1 MKRKLTFL
9 LFGLLLA
16 VGWTNDAFA
25 QSYVLKASEMNTN
38 GEWWT
43 YKWKNAA
50 GDSIESPYV
59 VLNPETNKYEA
70 PMVTDPYQI
79 YGLLRKVYMDTRLP
93 GPLYS
98 AYDAQGNREDPV
110 YYGGMGGG
118 WNIGATYGALGD
130 ITISATQYSGYYPV
144 YIKSVTIKSGSTVIS
159 TLENSTGSGQGWT
172 YTGTLNVSNA
182 NEFYFSSTGGTF
194 TFSSENLTGYT
205 NVDVIINA
213 RSYDTDY
220 SDYKLTV
227 NGSAQTLNSTS
238 LKDYTW
244 SISAPASYLP
254 DGTFTPQHEGYT
266 ALVVSLVNDTT
277 KIHDESN
284 DPHDGA
290 WEFKSDAEAINYIK
304 DNFQYVKLLTDGLR
318 IGSGDSVGTVFNCS
332 GTYNRFF
339 FLGKGQARKK
349 APRMIERINNASTW
363 GIDGEIYC
371 EEGPFKYMFEEFSPT
386 TGDEGS
392 DITDFYMEM
401 MDGAVYP
408 VVHDCASVIQNK
420 HQFSMSGK
428 KGTQAYAMSGM
439 NFFIPDYRLKF
450 WTDQHTY
457 SSDYVNSPYTRTVDG
472 RDMNAYESVD
482 ANGNRTVLFGNYTNA
497 VYSHW
502 SVYWA
507 QYNPAYAPK
516 VGLYTLSLDANAQ
529 PCEDYVNPGNTNY
542 TVTLDWTSSLN
553 EMSGDTVPQRYI
565 IYEVV
570 TDSLGAENLEVVDTV
585 YDKTTYNFGGKL
597 WPQGEHSQTHTYII
611 MGSPTDND
619 HPSFIAWSNQDDII
633 IPGLNDFLMLNLD
646 HYESDFDVP
655 NVQNWYRNFMT
666 VNNDSYR
673 GLTTRGIFE
682 GDSVFNL
689 LRYENLDSMTT
700 VQVAK
705 LKFANQADGR
715 VKYTIKYIDENGENT
730 QQIEP
735 ATAKANYLRSAMGI
749 VDEGYLNIKTDRDII
764 IKPNGYGISFNQITL
779 KVNGTT
785 KGTWRASNGTSW
797 PSGWTV
803 QGKWS
808 KDDNDDYYYMDGNGT
823 GYILISGTAV
833 GTNATNVQVVI
844 NAFGDPGKTAK
855 IDVNGTSK
863 ALLNGEEN
871 LRDYTWDVQ
880 FNRSYLNAPSR
891 AATTTYQKVTSTA
904 DLTDGQYLIICETN
918 NYAMNGALTTY
929 DASSN
934 YISVSISNGAINAT
948 TATEAAEFTINK
960 SGNYYTILGAGGS
973 YMGRN
978 SNKNG
983 IDASTTALNNTISF
997 NNGNAII
1004 TGTGSRVLWFNPATD
1019 SNRFRYLS
1027 TSASGVNSVQL
1038 YKKVTEGG
1046 GDDPTPTEQTIT
1058 EWNAGSDLTSGWV
1071 MTPGNTGSSG
1081 QGNGVNGDGSI
1092 WINPNGYITI
1102 PASFFENYT
1111 DIRVE
1116 VSYASENGNAQYVT
1130 VDGTQS
1136 TSTTSSSPV
1145 TYTYNSVDASDG
1157 ITIGTSGGYLSLFS
1171 VKVYGTRVGG
1181 GDDPIIDPTVEGL
1194 VRISN
1199 LPIVDQFAKQI
1210 PAANNHPYRY
1220 TYYLQLANAD
1230 STSNTVR
1237 VPVQHTGAKMQ
1248 GYYTH
1253 AEMKGDT
1260 VPTNFLTEN
1269 VISAQVDMTLSPTS
1283 APYYYTINSKKGGVP
1298 ASAWS
1303 NYMSVLQREDNGMY
1317 KEMQTKS
1324 MGIDNPYLNNE
1335 YDPGEFNMLDYRQLT
1350 SATTDTLASY
1360 VPIVWTKGID
1370 RHYYTADSLHNS
1382 YGAPIWRVKRGDVTL
1397 DGYVQK
1403 QVGPNNA
1410 WNSSVNW
1417 KVKNEDG
1424 SDSTAYAL
1432 YFVDFTATGILP
1444 VNPGI
1449 EYEPYMFRV
1458 WLVDSTESLRNYTW
1472 ELNDKGKPIKIID
1485 GGARPGI
1492 WFLLDE
1498 KMCDG
1503 VNDLTFQRNI
1513 TTDYAN
1519 NLQFAGPLNNFKP
1532 EIVVRF
1538 YYKVKGEDAPAPSD
1552 LRGLNDDNNV
1562 GYVVLTGVRP
1572 DPSTAV
1578 HEIVVNG
1585 KVESQIYY
1593 NVQGMES
1600 DKPFEGINIVVTRYS
1615 NGATTTTKVRY

>member
-98 AYDAQGNREDPV
+98 AWDAQGNREDPV
-110 YYGGMGGG
+110 FYGGMGGG
-118 WNIGATYGALGD
+118 WNIGATYGALGN
-130 ITISATQYSGYYPV
+130 ITIRATQLSGSYPV
-144 YIKSVTIKSGSTVIS
+144 FIKSVTIKSGSTVIS

-194 TFSSENLTGYT
+194 TFSSANLTGYT

-220 SDYKLTV
+220 SDYTLTV
-227 NGSAQTLNSTS
+227 NGSAQNLNSTS
-238 LKDYTW
+238 LKDYNW

-254 DGTFTPQHEGYT
+254 DGTFTPKHEGYT
-266 ALVVSLVNDTT
+266 ALIVSLVNDTT

-386 TGDEGS
+386 TGDQGS

-428 KGTQAYAMSGM
+428 KGTQAYAMTGM

-457 SSDYVNSPYTRTVDG
+457 SSSYVNYPYTRTVDG

-497 VYSHW
+497 VFSHW

-507 QYNPAYAPK
+507 QYNPDYAPL

-529 PCEDYVNPGNTNY
+529 PCEGYQNPGNTNY

-553 EMSGDTVPQRYI
+553 EMSGDTVPQMYI

-597 WPQGEHSQTHTYII
+597 WPQGAHSETHTYII

-700 VQVAK
+700 MQVAK

-735 ATAKANYLRSAMGI
+735 ATDKANYQRSAMGI

-785 KGTWRASNGTSW
+785 KGTWSASNGTSW

-803 QGKWS
+803 QGKWT
-808 KDDNDDYYYMDGNGT
+808 KDEGDDYYYMDGNGI

-833 GTNATNVQVVI
+833 GANATNVQVVI
-844 NAFGDPGKTAK
+844 NTFGDPGKTAK

-880 FNRSYLNAPSR
+880 FNNAKLNAPSR
-891 AATTTYQKVTSTA
+891 ATTTTIDFSAQGFADNTA
-904 DLTDGQYLIICETN
+904 LDG
-918 NYAMNGALTTY
+918 TTIN
-929 DASSN
+929 SG
-934 YISVSISNGAINAT
+934 SVSVTFATNAGNNGPKW
-948 TATEAAEFTINK
+948 F
-960 SGNYYTILGAGGS
+960 
-973 YMGRN
+973 
-978 SNKNG
+978 
-983 IDASTTALNNTISF
+983 D
-997 NNGNAII
+997 NGNAIRIYQKNSMTVSSSSNNI
-1004 TGTGSRVLWFNPATD
+1004 TGIKLNFGSGDGSATFSTNVGTWSTPNWTGDA
-1019 SNRFRYLS
+1019 
-1027 TSASGVNSVQL
+1027 NSVIFTVGNSGTNRRL
-1038 YKKVTEGG
+1038 TSIEVTLADGQGG

-1058 EWNAGSDLTSGWV
+1058 EWNMGSALTSGWV
-1071 MTPGNTGSSG
+1071 LTPGSTDGSSG
-1081 QGNGVNGDGSI
+1081 QGNGTNNDGSI
-1092 WINPNGYITI
+1092 WINDPGYITI
-1102 PASFFENYT
+1102 PASFFDNYT

-1116 VSYASENGNAQYVT
+1116 VSYAMYNTSHTGGYVSVNGVNGSASS
-1130 VDGTQS
+1130 S
-1136 TSTTSSSPV
+1136 TSYN
-1145 TYTYNSVDASDG
+1145 TYTWTDVDASNG
-1157 ITIGTSGGYLSLFS
+1157 IVIAPNTGWLNIGTI
-1171 VKVYGTRVGG
+1171 KVYGTPKGEQ
-1181 GDDPIIDPTVEGL
+1181 PPTPPTVEGL

-1220 TYYLQLANAD
+1220 SYFLQLANGD

-1298 ASAWS
+1298 ADAWS

-1370 RHYYTADSLHNS
+1370 RHYYTADTLHNS
-1382 YGAPIWRVKRGDVTL
+1382 YGAPIWEVRRGDVIVNKDGTVCQKQARKDANGNWAWNNSVNYTL
-1397 DGYVQK
+1397 DGTDYC
-1403 QVGPNNA
+1403 
-1410 WNSSVNW
+1410 
-1417 KVKNEDG
+1417 
-1424 SDSTAYAL
+1424 L
-1432 YFVDFTATGILP
+1432 YFVSVDALGILP
-1444 VNPGI
+1444 VGNV
-1449 EYEPYMFRV
+1449 EYEPYMFRL
-1458 WLVDSTESLRNYTW
+1458 WLVDSTASMRNYTW
-1472 ELNDKGKPIKIID
+1472 ELNDKGKPVKIVD
-1485 GGARPGI
+1485 AGPYTENGGM
-1492 WFLLDE
+1492 WKLLDT
-1498 KMCDG
+1498 KMCENWDG
-1503 VNDLTFQRNI
+1503 QNFDPDLDYVVSIVDGNAENHSWSENI
-1513 TTDYAN
+1513 AFVGPMN
-1519 NLQFAGPLNNFKP
+1519 NYTPKLY
-1532 EIVVRF
+1532 VRF
-1538 YYKVKGEDAPAPSD
+1538 YYKIKGAVDNTIGM
-1552 LRGLNDDNNV
+1552 RGINDDDNV
-1562 GYVVLTGVRP
+1562 GYVVVRGHNP
-1572 DPSTAV
+1572 DPGTAV
-1578 HEIVVNG
+1578 HEIVITG
-1585 KVESQIYY
+1585 EVESQTFY
-1593 NVQGMES
+1593 NVQGMQS
-1600 DKPFEGINIVVTRYS
+1600 DKPFDGINIVVTRYS

>member
-98 AYDAQGNREDPV
+98 AWDAQGNREDPV

-118 WNIGATYGALGD
+118 WNIGATYGALGN
-130 ITISATQYSGYYPV
+130 ITIQVTQSYSSSYPV
-144 YIKSVTIKSGSTVIS
+144 YIKSIKIMDGSTVV
-159 TLENSTGSGQGWT
+159 TKLEYEDGMTAIPDGWT
-172 YTGTLNVSNA
+172 STAQLSVNSNY
-182 NEFYFSSTGGTF
+182 EMYYSTTSGGT
-194 TFSSENLTGYT
+194 
-205 NVDVIINA
+205 
-213 RSYDTDY
+213 
-220 SDYKLTV
+220 LTV
-227 NGSAQTLNSTS
+227 NASLLQGHPNVNVVVNARNGYGSYDYSYWAISVNNSSKNINTGS
-238 LKDYTW
+238 LSDYTW

-284 DPHDGA
+284 DPWDGA
-290 WEFKSDAEAINYIK
+290 WEFKTPDEVVDYISK
-304 DNFQYVKLLTDGLR
+304 NFQYVKLLTDGLR

-428 KGTQAYAMSGM
+428 KGTQAYAMTGM

-507 QYNPAYAPK
+507 QYNPAYAPL

-529 PCEDYVNPGNTNY
+529 PCEEYNVETNANYV
-542 TVTLDWTSSLN
+542 VTLDWTSSLN
-553 EMSGDTVPQRYI
+553 EMSNKNVPQMYI
-565 IYEVV
+565 IYEVM
-570 TDSLGAENLEVVDTV
+570 TDSVGAEYLELVDTV
-585 YDKTTYNFGGKL
+585 YNSTTYDFGGKL
-597 WPQGEHSQTHTYII
+597 WPQGEHSETHNYII

-619 HPSFIAWSNQDDII
+619 HPSFIAWSNEDDII

-803 QGKWS
+803 QGKWT

-833 GTNATNVQVVI
+833 GANATNVQVVI

-891 AATTTYQKVTSTA
+891 AATTT
-904 DLTDGQYLIICETN
+904 
-918 NYAMNGALTTY
+918 TTIT
-929 DASSN
+929 ASSLGFTDQQDL
-934 YISVSISNGAINAT
+934 NGQ
-948 TATEAAEFTINK
+948 
-960 SGNYYTILGAGGS
+960 
-973 YMGRN
+973 
-978 SNKNG
+978 
-983 IDASTTALNNTISF
+983 STTVDDVTLSFAQGSNTQNPPKYF
-997 NNGNAII
+997 NNGTNLRLYQNNTMTLSSSKSITSIAFTFTSGYSAKWTTNNGSTTSGTWTGNANSVTFTMTAQTRI
-1004 TGTGSRVLWFNPATD
+1004 TGMV
-1019 SNRFRYLS
+1019 
-1027 TSASGVNSVQL
+1027 
-1038 YKKVTEGG
+1038 VTLEEDGG
-1046 GDDPTPTEQTIT
+1046 ETEQTIT

-1194 VRISN
+1194 VRIAN
-1199 LPIVDQFAKQI
+1199 LPIVDQFNVNI
-1210 PAANNHPYRY
+1210 PDANNHPYRY
-1220 TYYLQLANAD
+1220 SYYLQLANAD

-1382 YGAPIWRVKRGDVTL
+1382 YGAPIWEVRRGDVIVNKDGTVCQKQARKDATGNWVWNNSVNYTL
-1397 DGYVQK
+1397 DGTDYC
-1403 QVGPNNA
+1403 
-1410 WNSSVNW
+1410 
-1417 KVKNEDG
+1417 
-1424 SDSTAYAL
+1424 L
-1432 YFVDFTATGILP
+1432 YFVSVDAQGILP
-1444 VNPGI
+1444 VGNV
-1449 EYEPYMFRV
+1449 EYEPYMFRL
-1458 WLVDSTESLRNYTW
+1458 WLVDSAASMRNYTW
-1472 ELNDKGKPIKIID
+1472 ELNDKGKPVKIVD
-1485 GGARPGI
+1485 AGPYTENGGM
-1492 WFLLDE
+1492 WKLLDT
-1498 KMCDG
+1498 KMCENWDNQNFDPDLNYVVSIVDG
-1503 VNDLTFQRNI
+1503 NAENHSWSENI
-1513 TTDYAN
+1513 A
-1519 NLQFAGPLNNFKP
+1519 FVGPMNGFNPKLY
-1532 EIVVRF
+1532 VRF
-1538 YYKVKGEDAPAPSD
+1538 YYKIKGAVDNTIGM
-1552 LRGLNDDNNV
+1552 RGINDDDNV
-1562 GYVVLTGVRP
+1562 GYVVLRGVNP
-1572 DPSTAV
+1572 DPGTAV
-1578 HEIVVNG
+1578 HEIVITG
-1585 KVESQIYY
+1585 EVESQTFY

>member
-98 AYDAQGNREDPV
+98 AWDAQGNREDPV

-118 WNIGATYGALGD
+118 WNIGATYGALGN
-130 ITISATQYSGYYPV
+130 ITISVSQYSSSYPF
-144 YIKSVTIKSGSTVIS
+144 YINSITVKSGSTVIS
-159 TLENSTGSGQGWT
+159 TLDYNTQSGQGWT
-172 YTGTLNVSNA
+172 AAASSTSGSLRVNNYNELYFTG
-182 NEFYFSSTGGTF
+182 TGGTF
-194 TFSSENLTGYT
+194 TFSSANLTGYT
-205 NVDVIINA
+205 NVDVIVNA
-213 RSYDTDY
+213 RSYDNYY
-220 SDYKLTV
+220 SDYTLTV
-227 NGSAQTLNSTS
+227 NGSAKNATSTS
-238 LKDYTW
+238 LTDYTW
-244 SISAPASYLP
+244 SISGAASYLP

-457 SSDYVNSPYTRTVDG
+457 SSDYVNYPYTRTVDG

-482 ANGNRTVLFGNYTNA
+482 ANGNRTVLFNNSTSA

-507 QYNPAYAPK
+507 QYNPAYAPL
-516 VGLYTLSLDANAQ
+516 VGLYTLSLDANAE
-529 PCEDYVNPGNTNY
+529 PCEEYNVETNANYV
-542 TVTLDWTSSLN
+542 VTLDWTSSLN
-553 EMSGDTVPQRYI
+553 EMSNKNVPQMYI
-565 IYEVV
+565 IYEVM
-570 TDSLGAENLEVVDTV
+570 TDSVGAEYLELVDTV
-585 YDKTTYNFGGKL
+585 YNSTTYDFGGKL
-597 WPQGEHSQTHTYII
+597 WPQGEHSETHNYII

-619 HPSFIAWSNQDDII
+619 HPSFIAWSNEDDII

-735 ATAKANYLRSAMGI
+735 ATDKANYQRSAMGI

-785 KGTWRASNGTSW
+785 KGTWSASNGTSW
-797 PSGWTV
+797 PTNWTV
-803 QGKWS
+803 QGKWT

-833 GTNATNVQVVI
+833 GANATNVQVVI

-880 FNRSYLNAPSR
+880 FNRNSLNAPSR
-891 AATTTYQKVTSTA
+891 AETTGSVTVGESESNVNMYLPVYGSYYEYAQKNQMIYTADMLGLASGTKITSLTFYPASYSGYSGINFYGGKVKLSLGNTTVTSLDNLITA
-904 DLTDGQYLIICETN
+904 
-918 NYAMNGALTTY
+918 
-929 DASSN
+929 
-934 YISVSISNGAINAT
+934 
-948 TATEAAEFTINK
+948 
-960 SGNYYTILGAGGS
+960 
-973 YMGRN
+973 
-978 SNKNG
+978 
-983 IDASTTALNNTISF
+983 
-997 NNGNAII
+997 
-1004 TGTGSRVLWFNPATD
+1004 
-1019 SNRFRYLS
+1019 
-1027 TSASGVNSVQL
+1027 
-1038 YKKVTEGG
+1038 
-1046 GDDPTPTEQTIT
+1046 
-1058 EWNAGSDLTSGWV
+1058 SDLTQVAEVVPVSNSSQTEWTFSFPEGFV
-1071 MTPGNTGSSG
+1071 YNGGTLLVQIDTEAGNYSRTYFESS
-1081 QGNGVNGDGSI
+1081 
-1092 WINPNGYITI
+1092 
-1102 PASFFENYT
+1102 ENF
-1111 DIRVE
+1111 DHN
-1116 VSYASENGNAQYVT
+1116 VSYISG
-1130 VDGTQS
+1130 
-1136 TSTTSSSPV
+1136 TSTTGAGTFVPTATF
-1145 TYTYNSVDASDG
+1145 TYTTDG
-1157 ITIGTSGGYLSLFS
+1157 
-1171 VKVYGTRVGG
+1171 GG

-1194 VRISN
+1194 VRIAN
-1199 LPIVDQFAKQI
+1199 LPIVDQFNVNI
-1210 PAANNHPYRY
+1210 PDANNHPYRY

-1230 STSNTVR
+1230 STSNSVS

-1248 GYYTH
+1248 GYYTQD
-1253 AEMKGDT
+1253 EMDEDT
-1260 VPTNFLTEN
+1260 NPENFLTEN
-1269 VISAQVDMTLSPTS
+1269 VISAQIDMNLSPTS
-1283 APYYYTINSKKGGVP
+1283 APYYYTINSKKGGDP
-1298 ASAWS
+1298 ADAWS
-1303 NYMSVLQREDNGMY
+1303 NYMSVLQRREAGDY
-1317 KEMQTKS
+1317 EERQSRS
-1324 MGIDNPYLNNE
+1324 MGVDNPYAGDH

-1350 SATTDTLASY
+1350 SATTDTAASY
-1360 VPIVWTKGID
+1360 VPIIWTNGIA

-1417 KVKNEDG
+1417 WVKNEDG

-1562 GYVVLTGVRP
+1562 GYVVLTGVKP

>member
-98 AYDAQGNREDPV
+98 AWDAQGNREDPV
-110 YYGGMGGG
+110 FYGGMGGG
-118 WNIGATYGALGD
+118 WNIGATYGALGN
-130 ITISATQYSGYYPV
+130 ITIRATQLSGSYPV
-144 YIKSVTIKSGSTVIS
+144 FIKSVTIKSGSTVIS

-194 TFSSENLTGYT
+194 TFSSANLTGYT

-220 SDYKLTV
+220 SDYTLTV
-227 NGSAQTLNSTS
+227 NGSAQNLNSTS
-238 LKDYTW
+238 LKDYNW

-254 DGTFTPQHEGYT
+254 DGTFTPKHEGYT
-266 ALVVSLVNDTT
+266 ALIVSLVNDTT

-386 TGDEGS
+386 TGDQGS

-428 KGTQAYAMSGM
+428 KGTQAYAMTGM

-457 SSDYVNSPYTRTVDG
+457 SSSYVNYPYTRTVDG

-497 VYSHW
+497 VFSHW

-507 QYNPAYAPK
+507 QYNPDYAPL
-516 VGLYTLSLDANAQ
+516 VGLYTLSLDATAQ
-529 PCEDYVNPGNTNY
+529 PCEGYQNPGNTNY

-553 EMSGDTVPQRYI
+553 EMSGDTVPQMYI

-619 HPSFIAWSNQDDII
+619 HPSFIAWSNEDDII

-735 ATAKANYLRSAMGI
+735 ATAKANYQRSAMGI

-785 KGTWRASNGTSW
+785 KDTWRASNGTSW
-797 PSGWTV
+797 PTGWTV
-803 QGKWS
+803 QGKWT

-833 GTNATNVQVVI
+833 GANATNVQVVI

-880 FNRSYLNAPSR
+880 FNRNSLNAPR
-891 AATTTYQKVTSTA
+891 RATTTDVTFAVGTTTGSNTSANAADNMSSNDVTINSNSAAFGRTDHYRLAANSTTTISTTSGTITKIVFNGTTTA
-904 DLTDGQYLIICETN
+904 YVTPLSLVTGQPGSMTTSGTARTWTGEASSVQFSASSQVRCTSIVVTVSKEDTPTPSGNTSWSWVGATDG
-918 NYAMNGALTTY
+918 TTLP
-929 DASSN
+929 
-934 YISVSISNGAINAT
+934 
-948 TATEAAEFTINK
+948 
-960 SGNYYTILGAGGS
+960 SGWSLYPTS
-973 YMGRN
+973 
-978 SNKNG
+978 
-983 IDASTTALNNTISF
+983 
-997 NNGNAII
+997 
-1004 TGTGSRVLWFNPATD
+1004 GTGFNDNQDGTW
-1019 SNRFRYLS
+1019 YIGGEVS
-1027 TSASGVNSVQL
+1027 TRG
-1038 YKKVTEGG
+1038 
-1046 GDDPTPTEQTIT
+1046 
-1058 EWNAGSDLTSGWV
+1058 
-1071 MTPGNTGSSG
+1071 
-1081 QGNGVNGDGSI
+1081 
-1092 WINPNGYITI
+1092 ITI
-1102 PASFFENYT
+1102 PASVF
-1111 DIRVE
+1111 
-1116 VSYASENGNAQYVT
+1116 NGSTPVTVTIVGKADTGYSGKSIT
-1130 VDGTQS
+1130 VDGQS
-1136 TSTTSSSPV
+1136 QTITNSLA
-1145 TYTYNSVDASDG
+1145 TYTWENVDASDG
-1157 ITIGTSGGYLSLFS
+1157 ITIYVTDGYVGLASI
-1171 VKVYGTRVGG
+1171 VITYGG
-1181 GDDPIIDPTVEGL
+1181 GSTGPVQPTVEGL

-1220 TYYLQLANAD
+1220 SYFLQLANAD
-1230 STSNTVR
+1230 STSNTVI

-1248 GYYTH
+1248 GYYTEK
-1253 AEMKGDT
+1253 EMLGDT
-1260 VPTNFLTEN
+1260 VPANFLTEN
-1269 VISAQVDMTLSPTS
+1269 VISAQIDMNLSPTS
-1283 APYYYTINSKKGGVP
+1283 APYYYTINSKKGGDP
-1298 ASAWS
+1298 ADAWS

-1324 MGIDNPYLNNE
+1324 MGINNPYLNNE

-1350 SATTDTLASY
+1350 SATTDTAASY

-1370 RHYYTADSLHNS
+1370 RHYYTADTLHNS

-1600 DKPFEGINIVVTRYS
+1600 DKPFDGINIVVTRYS

>member
-1 MKRKLTFL
+1 
-9 LFGLLLA
+9 
-16 VGWTNDAFA
+16 
-25 QSYVLKASEMNTN
+25 
-38 GEWWT
+38 
-43 YKWKNAA
+43 
-50 GDSIESPYV
+50 
-59 VLNPETNKYEA
+59 
-70 PMVTDPYQI
+70 
-79 YGLLRKVYMDTRLP
+79 
-93 GPLYS
+93 
-98 AYDAQGNREDPV
+98 
-110 YYGGMGGG
+110 
-118 WNIGATYGALGD
+118 
-130 ITISATQYSGYYPV
+130 
-144 YIKSVTIKSGSTVIS
+144 
-159 TLENSTGSGQGWT
+159 
-172 YTGTLNVSNA
+172 
-182 NEFYFSSTGGTF
+182 
-194 TFSSENLTGYT
+194 
-205 NVDVIINA
+205 
-213 RSYDTDY
+213 
-220 SDYKLTV
+220 
-227 NGSAQTLNSTS
+227 
-238 LKDYTW
+238 
-244 SISAPASYLP
+244 
-254 DGTFTPQHEGYT
+254 
-266 ALVVSLVNDTT
+266 
-277 KIHDESN
+277 
-284 DPHDGA
+284 
-290 WEFKSDAEAINYIK
+290 
-304 DNFQYVKLLTDGLR
+304 
-318 IGSGDSVGTVFNCS
+318 
-332 GTYNRFF
+332 
-339 FLGKGQARKK
+339 
-349 APRMIERINNASTW
+349 
-363 GIDGEIYC
+363 
-371 EEGPFKYMFEEFSPT
+371 
-386 TGDEGS
+386 
-392 DITDFYMEM
+392 
-401 MDGAVYP
+401 
-408 VVHDCASVIQNK
+408 
-420 HQFSMSGK
+420 MSGK

-516 VGLYTLSLDANAQ
+516 VGLYTLSLDATAQ
-529 PCEDYVNPGNTNY
+529 PCEEYNVETNANYV
-542 TVTLDWTSSLN
+542 VTLDWTSSLN
-553 EMSGDTVPQRYI
+553 EMSGKQVPQRYI

-585 YDKTTYNFGGKL
+585 YNSTTYNFGGKL
-597 WPQGEHSQTHTYII
+597 WPQGEHSETHTYII

-619 HPSFIAWSNQDDII
+619 HPSFIAWSNEDDII

-735 ATAKANYLRSAMGI
+735 ATDKANYLRSAMGI

-833 GTNATNVQVVI
+833 GANATNVQVVI

-880 FNRSYLNAPSR
+880 FNRNSLNAPR
-891 AATTTYQKVTSTA
+891 RATTTDVTFAAGTTTGSNTSANAADNMSSNDVTINSDLAAFGRPDHYRLAANSTTTISTTSGTITKIVFNGTTTA
-904 DLTDGQYLIICETN
+904 YVTPLSLVTGQPGSMTTSGTARTWTGEASSVQFSASSQVRCTSIVVTVSKEDTPTPSGNTSWSWVGATDG
-918 NYAMNGALTTY
+918 TTLP
-929 DASSN
+929 
-934 YISVSISNGAINAT
+934 
-948 TATEAAEFTINK
+948 
-960 SGNYYTILGAGGS
+960 SGWSLYPTS
-973 YMGRN
+973 
-978 SNKNG
+978 
-983 IDASTTALNNTISF
+983 
-997 NNGNAII
+997 
-1004 TGTGSRVLWFNPATD
+1004 GTGFNA
-1019 SNRFRYLS
+1019 
-1027 TSASGVNSVQL
+1027 
-1038 YKKVTEGG
+1038 
-1046 GDDPTPTEQTIT
+1046 
-1058 EWNAGSDLTSGWV
+1058 
-1071 MTPGNTGSSG
+1071 
-1081 QGNGVNGDGSI
+1081 NGDGTWYIGGEVSTR
-1092 WINPNGYITI
+1092 GITI
-1102 PASFFENYT
+1102 PASVF
-1111 DIRVE
+1111 
-1116 VSYASENGNAQYVT
+1116 NGSTPVTVTIVGKADTGYSGKSIT
-1130 VDGTQS
+1130 VDGQS
-1136 TSTTSSSPV
+1136 QTITNSLA
-1145 TYTYNSVDASDG
+1145 TYTWENVDASDG
-1157 ITIGTSGGYLSLFS
+1157 ITIYVTDGYVGLASI
-1171 VKVYGTRVGG
+1171 VITYGG
-1181 GDDPIIDPTVEGL
+1181 GSTGPVQPTVEGL

-1298 ASAWS
+1298 ADAWS

-1317 KEMQTKS
+1317 MEMQTKS

-1370 RHYYTADSLHNS
+1370 RHYYTADTLHNS
-1382 YGAPIWRVKRGDVTL
+1382 YGAPIWEVRRGDVIVNKDGTVCQKQARKDANGNWVWNNSVNYTL
-1397 DGYVQK
+1397 DGTDYC
-1403 QVGPNNA
+1403 
-1410 WNSSVNW
+1410 
-1417 KVKNEDG
+1417 
-1424 SDSTAYAL
+1424 L
-1432 YFVDFTATGILP
+1432 YFVSVDAQGILP
-1444 VNPGI
+1444 VGNV
-1449 EYEPYMFRV
+1449 EYEPYMFRL
-1458 WLVDSTESLRNYTW
+1458 WLLDSTASMRNYTW
-1472 ELNDKGKPIKIID
+1472 ELNDKGKPVKIVD
-1485 GGARPGI
+1485 AGPYTENGGM
-1492 WFLLDE
+1492 WKLLDT
-1498 KMCDG
+1498 KMCENWDNQNFDPDLNYVVSIVDG
-1503 VNDLTFQRNI
+1503 NAENHSWSENI
-1513 TTDYAN
+1513 A
-1519 NLQFAGPLNNFKP
+1519 FVGPMNGFNPKLY
-1532 EIVVRF
+1532 VRF
-1538 YYKVKGEDAPAPSD
+1538 YYKIKGAVDNTIGM
-1552 LRGLNDDNNV
+1552 RGINDDDNV
-1562 GYVVLTGVRP
+1562 GYVVLRGVNP
-1572 DPSTAV
+1572 DPGTAV
-1578 HEIVVNG
+1578 HEIVITG
-1585 KVESQIYY
+1585 EVESQTFY
-1593 NVQGMES
+1593 NVQGMQS
-1600 DKPFEGINIVVTRYS
+1600 DKPFDGINIVVTRYS

>member
-93 GPLYS
+93 GPLFS

-130 ITISATQYSGYYPV
+130 ITIQVTQSYSSNYPV

-172 YTGTLNVSNA
+172 YTGTLNVSSN
-182 NEFYFSSTGGTF
+182 NEFYFSGTGGGTF
-194 TFSSENLTGYT
+194 TFLSENLTGYT
-205 NVDVIINA
+205 NVDVIVNA
-213 RSYDTDY
+213 RNGYGSYDY
-220 SDYKLTV
+220 SYWAISV
-227 NGSAQTLNSTS
+227 NNSSKNINTGSLS
-238 LKDYTW
+238 DYTW

-318 IGSGDSVGTVFNCS
+318 IGQGDSVGTVFNCS

-349 APRMIERINNASTW
+349 APRMKDRINNASTW

-371 EEGPFKYMFEEFSPT
+371 EEGPFKYMYEEFSPT

-457 SSDYVNSPYTRTVDG
+457 SSDYVNYPYTRTVDG

-529 PCEDYVNPGNTNY
+529 PCEEYNVETNANYV
-542 TVTLDWTSSLN
+542 VTLDWTSSLN
-553 EMSGDTVPQRYI
+553 EMSGKQVPQRYI

-585 YDKTTYNFGGKL
+585 YNSTTYNFGGKL

-735 ATAKANYLRSAMGI
+735 ATDKANYLRSAMGI

-833 GTNATNVQVVI
+833 GANATNVQVVI

-880 FNRSYLNAPSR
+880 FNRNSLNAPSR
-891 AATTTYQKVTSTA
+891 GVTTT
-904 DLTDGQYLIICETN
+904 
-918 NYAMNGALTTY
+918 TTIT
-929 DASSN
+929 ASSLGFTDQQDL
-934 YISVSISNGAINAT
+934 NGQ
-948 TATEAAEFTINK
+948 
-960 SGNYYTILGAGGS
+960 
-973 YMGRN
+973 
-978 SNKNG
+978 
-983 IDASTTALNNTISF
+983 STTVDDVTLSFAQGSNTQNPPKYF
-997 NNGNAII
+997 NNGTNLRLYQNNTMTLSSSKSITSIAFTFTSGYSAKWTTNNGSTTSGTWTGNANSVTFTMTAQTRI
-1004 TGTGSRVLWFNPATD
+1004 TGMVVTLEEDGGS
-1019 SNRFRYLS
+1019 
-1027 TSASGVNSVQL
+1027 
-1038 YKKVTEGG
+1038 
-1046 GDDPTPTEQTIT
+1046 TEQTIT

-1081 QGNGVNGDGSI
+1081 QGNGVNDDGSI

-1382 YGAPIWRVKRGDVTL
+1382 YGAPIWEVRRGDVIVNKDGTVCQKQARQDATGNWVWNNSVNYTL
-1397 DGYVQK
+1397 DGTDYC
-1403 QVGPNNA
+1403 
-1410 WNSSVNW
+1410 
-1417 KVKNEDG
+1417 
-1424 SDSTAYAL
+1424 L
-1432 YFVDFTATGILP
+1432 YFVSVDAQGILP
-1444 VNPGI
+1444 VGNV
-1449 EYEPYMFRV
+1449 EYEPYMFRL
-1458 WLVDSTESLRNYTW
+1458 WLVDSTASMRNYTW
-1472 ELNDKGKPIKIID
+1472 ELNDKGKPVKIVD
-1485 GGARPGI
+1485 AGPYTENGGM
-1492 WFLLDE
+1492 WKLLDT
-1498 KMCDG
+1498 KMCENWDNQNFDPDLNYVVSIVDG
-1503 VNDLTFQRNI
+1503 NAENHSWSENI
-1513 TTDYAN
+1513 A
-1519 NLQFAGPLNNFKP
+1519 FVGPMNGFNPKLY
-1532 EIVVRF
+1532 VRF
-1538 YYKVKGEDAPAPSD
+1538 YYKIKGAVDNTIGM
-1552 LRGLNDDNNV
+1552 RGINDDDNV
-1562 GYVVLTGVRP
+1562 GYVVLRGVNP
-1572 DPSTAV
+1572 DPGTAV
-1578 HEIVVNG
+1578 HEIVITG
-1585 KVESQIYY
+1585 EVESQTFY